1 MEKFWQK
8 IQRWWY
14 FYLANPV
21 VAKGERGGFKYKFRR
36 FWLEIETVSGNW
48 KMRSTASEN
57 PYGYLVASVNAK
69 NEDNVYGFAE
79 MLYMLQALLTVDQ
92 KLVDDVRKALKN
104 YEKRSEGVIPSNEDE
119 IEEKIALEEVRQVQE
134 YVEAPKKERR
144 KMERDAN
151 GRFKKAVKDVQKG
164 ADGAV

>member
-79 MLYMLQALLTVDQ
+79 MLYMLQALLTIDQ

-119 IEEKIALEEVRQVQE
+119 IEEKIALEEVKAVQE
-134 YVEAPKKERR
+134 YVDAPKKERR
-144 KMERDAN
+144 KMERDVN
-151 GRFKKAVKDVQKG
+151 GRFKKAVKEVQKG
-164 ADGAV
+164 

>member
-14 FYLANPV
+14 FYIANPV

-57 PYGYLVASVNAK
+57 PYGYLVASVNAN

-79 MLYMLQALLTVDQ
+79 MLYMLQALLTMDQ

-104 YEKRSEGVIPSNEDE
+104 YEKRSEGAIPSNEDE
-119 IEEKIALEEVRQVQE
+119 IEEKIALEEVKAVQE

-144 KMERDAN
+144 KMERDVN

-164 ADGAV
+164 ADGNL

>member
-57 PYGYLVASVNAK
+57 PYGYLMASVNAN

-79 MLYMLQALLTVDQ
+79 ILYMLQALLTVDQ
-92 KLVDDVRKALKN
+92 KLVDDVRKALNN
-104 YEKRSEGVIPSNEDE
+104 YEKRSEGVIPNNEDE

-134 YVEAPKKERR
+134 YVDAPKKERR

-151 GRFKKAVKDVQKG
+151 GRFKKAVKEAEK
-164 ADGAV
+164 AEI